1 MILSTQLPRSRTVLY
16 FSGIALQNEKE
27 LLTFF
32 SKISCLLS
40 GWLKLLKMSNQNCC
54 NFYQTFLYKDTS
66 ASMNENTVRSS
77 RISLYLIGNGFIHI
91 LTKGTLTHGNMELI
105 RGNRGFLKD
114 RIFHKVFICIKI
126 ILFKKKKLSFK
137 SLISAFF
144 FTFLTHCGKHD
155 ILLNEIQNFVI

>member
-27 LLTFF
+27 LFTFF
-32 SKISCLLS
+32 SKIPCLLS

-54 NFYQTFLYKDTS
+54 NFYRTFLYKDTS

-91 LTKGTLTHGNMELI
+91 LTKGALTHGNMELI
-105 RGNRGFLKD
+105 RGNREFLKC
-114 RIFHKVFICIKI
+114 RIFHEVFICIKI
-126 ILFKKKKLSFK
+126 IFVLKKK
-137 SLISAFF
+137 I
-144 FTFLTHCGKHD
+144 
-155 ILLNEIQNFVI
+155 VI